1 MSDLRK
7 FVDERRQF
15 EINLTAAMSPGV
27 EVYDL
32 FSVDIEPE
40 DDGDP
45 DDIQI
50 EDPIVEPGIAQFYVT
65 GGTSLR
71 EYILTIKWR
80 TAEGE
85 NLESRLTLLVR

>member
-7 FVDERRQF
+7 FVSERRKF
-15 EINLTAAMSPGV
+15 EVNLTAAMSPGV
-27 EVYDL
+27 QVYDL
-32 FSVDIEPE
+32 YTVEVEPE
-40 DDGDP
+40 DDDDA

-50 EDPIVEPGIAQFYVT
+50 IDPYVEPGTAMFTVA

-71 EYILTIKWR
+71 EYIVTIKWR

-85 NLESRLTLLVR
+85 DLESRLTLLVR